1 MNKGTRLR
9 TALRIVFSIYTAFC
23 MWEVSIAKLSEQL
36 HLPWLVALCAIIIV
50 VSGLAV
56 DALTT
61 YFNNDFTKEACEGT
75 GITRQKKAEKK
86 NGYIGET
93 FFDDEAE
100 PVYGE
105 LGDELTTEEAGD
117 EHEDI

>member
-56 DALTT
+56 DVLTT

-75 GITRQKKAEKK
+75 GITRQLKAEKK
-86 NGYIGET
+86 MDYIGDRFYDEEDE
-93 FFDDEAE
+93 DDE
-100 PVYGE
+100 
-105 LGDELTTEEAGD
+105 
-117 EHEDI
+117 